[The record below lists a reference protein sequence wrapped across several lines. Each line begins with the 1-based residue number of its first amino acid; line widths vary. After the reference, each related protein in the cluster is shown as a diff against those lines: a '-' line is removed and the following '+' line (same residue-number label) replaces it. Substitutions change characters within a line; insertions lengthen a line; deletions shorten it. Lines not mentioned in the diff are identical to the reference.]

1 MQTQSAIRP
10 AMTGVVI
17 PFPRPAHAESLIKHT
32 ATLSWVD
39 QNRQAQRARFAAWTA
54 AEATRQAWRRARS
67 MRLSGEALAF
77 RIDHHQQAFV
87 Q

>member
-10 AMTGVVI
+10 VMTGVVI

-32 ATLSWVD
+32 ATLLWLDRRGETHKS
-39 QNRQAQRARFAAWTA
+39 RFAAWTA

-67 MRLSGEALAF
+67 MRLAGEATAY
-77 RIDHHQQAFV
+77 RIQHSEQAYV
-87 Q
+87 